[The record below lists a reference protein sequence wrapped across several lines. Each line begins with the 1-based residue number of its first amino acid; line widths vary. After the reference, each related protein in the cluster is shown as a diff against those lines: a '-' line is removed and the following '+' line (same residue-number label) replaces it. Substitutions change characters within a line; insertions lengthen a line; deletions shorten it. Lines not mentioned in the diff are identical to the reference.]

1 MRTTEDRR
9 TWFGLGKRPTL
20 PDHLRTGKGQR
31 LKGLEEF
38 VPPEFVGRMARI
50 ERRRLWAFRVS
61 LVVAVGVGV
70 GIGLIAF
77 GT

>member
-9 TWFGLGKRPTL
+9 TWFGPGKRPTL
-20 PDHLRTGKGQR
+20 PAYLRKGKGRR

-38 VPPEFVGRMARI
+38 EPPEFVGRMARI
-50 ERRRLWAFRVS
+50 ERRRVWAFRLA

-70 GIGLIAF
+70 GIGLVLV
-77 GT
+77 